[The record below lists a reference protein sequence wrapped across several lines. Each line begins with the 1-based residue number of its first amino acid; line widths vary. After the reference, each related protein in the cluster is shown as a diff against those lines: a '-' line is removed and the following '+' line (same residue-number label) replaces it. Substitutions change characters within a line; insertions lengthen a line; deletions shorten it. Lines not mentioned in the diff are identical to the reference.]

1 MFWFFVEAAYSPEM
15 DDFIENGLN
24 IFFLVEEKDKQY
36 IVILHKDTMKVFQLK
51 SLFSNKKL
59 EVNGYV
65 YTKIYKLK

>member
-1 MFWFFVEAAYSPEM
+1 M